1 MLISSGAYNNGIEEI
16 LKDKEYRNKLKKFY
30 ILKRS
35 YKGKE
40 DSKKDI
46 GTTPIKIN
54 GKSYDTSF
62 YEEKLETTF
71 VEDWSSKVGIKT

>member
-40 DSKKDI
+40 DSKKGI
-46 GTTPIKIN
+46 GTTPIEID

-71 VEDWSSKVGIKT
+71 VEDWSSKIGIKT